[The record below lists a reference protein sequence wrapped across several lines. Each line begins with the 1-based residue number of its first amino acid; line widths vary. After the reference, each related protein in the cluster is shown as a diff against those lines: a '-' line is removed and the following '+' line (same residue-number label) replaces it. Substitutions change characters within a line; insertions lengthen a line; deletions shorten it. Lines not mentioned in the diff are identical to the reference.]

1 MGYYISI
8 FSLFLHSLSFFF
20 FYTIFNF
27 KELVL
32 SPWESITNFC
42 VAMGATVALGMV
54 CESLSFL
61 VHMLLKESWY
71 QPDIHLSV
79 DVNHLITLRSVSTDM
94 IFMAFFH
101 LQDNLSSE
109 HSTLVKQ
116 YFGVPKMGTYRLPPF
131 FFFLCQCRRGFTSKC
146 SLHKWNT
153 ESCFIILVYLTFRG
167 DTALHSLKC
176 LS

>member
-1 MGYYISI
+1 MLGQWDTI
-8 FSLFLHSLSFFF
+8 FSLFLPSLSFFN
-20 FYTIFNF
+20 TIFNF

-32 SPWESITNFC
+32 SSWESVTNFC

-79 DVNHLITLRSVSTDM
+79 DVNHLITLRSVSTTT

-116 YFGVPKMGTYRLPPF
+116 YFGVPKMGTYRFSF
-131 FFFLCQCRRGFTSKC
+131 FFFFSAGVD
-146 SLHKWNT
+146 SLASAVSTNGTQK
-153 ESCFIILVYLTFRG
+153 V
-167 DTALHSLKC
+167 ALSF
-176 LS
+176 